1 MKANG
6 RTAPAGDMPET
17 APDVLSYFLRNPDA
31 ADSLEGVARW
41 RLLEEALHRS
51 LAQVER
57 AVRWLV
63 EQGFLVRDERAGAGT
78 LYRLNLARRD
88 DARRL
93 LGRSA
98 GAVASGHG
106 PERN

>member
-1 MKANG
+1 
-6 RTAPAGDMPET
+6 MPET
-17 APDVLSYFLRNPDA
+17 ARDVLSYFLRNPEA

-63 EQGFLVRDERAGAGT
+63 DQGFLVRDERAGAGA

-93 LGRSA
+93 LGRRTGAAAPGA
-98 GAVASGHG
+98 GSDQS
-106 PERN
+106 